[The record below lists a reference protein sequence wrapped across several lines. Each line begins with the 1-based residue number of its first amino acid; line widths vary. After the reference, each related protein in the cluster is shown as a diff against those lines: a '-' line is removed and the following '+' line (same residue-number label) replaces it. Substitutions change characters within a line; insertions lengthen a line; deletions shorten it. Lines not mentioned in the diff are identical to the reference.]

1 MVHWWGWL
9 ELGRGPQA
17 REDDEGEVV
26 LDVCGRVCLHWNWQ
40 VLPVHEGGGGM
51 QVVGVGRD
59 VALEV
64 SLPNLWVSIVG
75 IVQNVQNVQVDVC
88 KRDAT
93 RSCGGWVL

>member
-1 MVHWWGWL
+1 
-9 ELGRGPQA
+9 
-17 REDDEGEVV
+17 
-26 LDVCGRVCLHWNWQ
+26 
-40 VLPVHEGGGGM
+40 M

-93 RSCGGWVL
+93 RSCGEWVL